1 MIDSTASR
9 LLLAPLVGACI
20 LAGYPGRS
28 LADDPPAK
36 KDDAP
41 DKQDAPDR
49 NPDHKEDAPD
59 RKDDAPGRKDDAADQ
74 ALRDQVRALQQRVDD
89 LSKKAAPDNAAG
101 TQAAKPDGDQR
112 PGPSGAANAKPGE
125 GGSASAGP
133 PPLTW
138 NGITLYGAIDV
149 GIAHLTHGAPLS
161 NTYGPSLPYVLQAYS
176 NRPLTSIANNGLTTS
191 KLGLSGSEPLGL
203 LDLKGVFKLE
213 TGFQPTSGRLTDGP
227 KSLIDNNGVA
237 NDKKISSGDS
247 SRAGQPFQ
255 NAAYIGVSSK
265 LLGTLTFGRQLS
277 LLGESLARHDPLPA
291 SPAFSPIA
299 YSGTAG
305 GFGDTEDKNQDDTVK
320 YAFAWGPAR
329 LAVLYQFG
337 KKGYEP
343 EGGASASIGASFAGL
358 SVDAVYGFVR
368 GAIFSSSLNAAQNAM
383 APGTLAG
390 RVSDNTAYSLMGN
403 YKISRIKLYAGYEH
417 MRFAN
422 PKDPLPNGTVT
433 IGGYVLSTVTNTAFT
448 IHRNL
453 EYSWGGATVSATP
466 HLDITAAYY
475 HFQQNSYNANGCTDN
490 SAGNCAGTL
499 DFGSVV
505 ADYRLTRRFGT
516 YAGVNYS
523 TAANG
528 LASGFLF
535 TSNMSTMIGI
545 RFIF

>member
-9 LLLAPLVGACI
+9 LPLALLVGACI
-20 LAGYPGRS
+20 LVGYSGQS
-28 LADDPPAK
+28 LADDPPSTKDDAPEK

-41 DKQDAPDR
+41 DK
-49 NPDHKEDAPD
+49 
-59 RKDDAPGRKDDAADQ
+59 KDDTADK
-74 ALRDQVRALQQRVDD
+74 ALQDQVRALQQRVDE
-89 LSKKAAPDNAAG
+89 LSKKVGADNQGGAQAPKPTADQPPGPNGTSNAKSGEAAP
-101 TQAAKPDGDQR
+101 
-112 PGPSGAANAKPGE
+112 
-125 GGSASAGP
+125 AGP

-176 NRPLTSIANNGLTTS
+176 NHPLTSIANNGLTTS
-191 KLGLSGSEPLGL
+191 KLGLSGAEQLGL
-203 LDLKGVFKLE
+203 LDLKGIFKLE
-213 TGFQPTSGRLTDGP
+213 TGFQPTSGRLTDGL
-227 KSLIDNNGVA
+227 KSLVDNNGVP
-237 NDKKISSGDS
+237 NDSKISSGDS

-255 NAAYIGVSSK
+255 NAAYVGVSSK
-265 LLGTLTFGRQLS
+265 MLGTLTFGRQLS
-277 LLGESLARHDPLPA
+277 LMGESLARHDPQPA

-305 GFGDTEDKNQDDTVK
+305 GFGDTEDKNQDDSLK

-329 LAVLYQFG
+329 LSVLYEFG
-337 KKGYEP
+337 TKGYEP
-343 EGGASASIGASFAGL
+343 EGGISVSIGGSFAGL
-358 SVDAVYGFVR
+358 SVDAVYGLVR
-368 GAIFSSSLNAAQNAM
+368 GAIFASSLSAAQNAM

-403 YKISRIKLYAGYEH
+403 YKLSRIKLYAGYEH
-417 MRFAN
+417 MRFTN

-433 IGGYVLSTVTNTAFT
+433 IGGYVLSTVNNTTFT

-453 EYSWGGATVSATP
+453 EYSWIGAILSATP
-466 HLDITAAYY
+466 HLDLSAAYY
-475 HFQQNSYNANGCTDN
+475 HFQQNSYNANGCTDA

-516 YAGVNYS
+516 YAGLNYT

-528 LASGFLF
+528 LTAGYLF
-535 TSNMSTMIGI
+535 TTNMTTMIGI
-545 RFIF
+545 RFTF

>member
-1 MIDSTASR
+1 MISTASR

-59 RKDDAPGRKDDAADQ
+59 RKDDAPDRKDDASDQ
-74 ALRDQVRALQQRVDD
+74 ALRDQVRALQQRVDA
-89 LSKKAAPDNAAG
+89 LSKKAEPG
-101 TQAAKPDGDQR
+101 TAEGSQASNPTPAKP
-112 PGPSGAANAKPGE
+112 SGTATVDAGE
-125 GGSASAGP
+125 GGSSSAGP
-133 PPLTW
+133 PPLSW
-138 NGITLYGAIDV
+138 HGITLSGAIDV
-149 GIAHLTHGAPLS
+149 GLAHLTHGAPLS
-161 NTYGPSLPYVLQAYS
+161 NTYGPSLPFVLSAYS
-176 NRPLTSIANNGLTTS
+176 NRPLTSLADNGYTTS
-191 KLGLSGSEPLGL
+191 KLGLSGSEPLGI
-203 LDLKGVFKLE
+203 LDLKAVFKLE

-227 KSLIDNNGVA
+227 KSLIDNNGVP

-255 NAAYIGVSSK
+255 NAAYVGVSSK
-265 LLGTLTFGRQLS
+265 TLGTLTVGRQLS
-277 LLGESLARHDPLPA
+277 LMGDSLAKHDPLPA
-291 SPAFSPIA
+291 SLAFSPIA
-299 YSGTAG
+299 FSGTAG
-305 GFGDTEDKNQDDTVK
+305 GFGDTQDKNQDDTVK
-320 YAFAWGPAR
+320 YAFSRGPVR
-329 LAVLYQFG
+329 LSGLYQFG

-343 EGGASASIGASFAGL
+343 EGAYEVSAGATVAGL
-358 SVDAVYGFVR
+358 SVDVVYGFVR
-368 GAIFSSSLNAAQNAM
+368 GAIFASSLTAAQNAA

-390 RVSDNTAYSLMGN
+390 RISDNTAYSLMGN

-433 IGGYVLSTVTNTAFT
+433 IGGYVLSTVNNTTFT

-453 EYSWGGATVSATP
+453 EYSWGGATVSPTQ

-516 YAGVNYS
+516 YAGANYS

-528 LASGFLF
+528 MASGFLF
-535 TSNMSTMIGI
+535 TSNISTMIGVH
-545 RFIF
+545 FVF